1 MKADSASGPY
11 SIYWKFMQTSPT
23 FAMRMPARSGQPTF
37 VRIRM
42 ASNYEFKLRR
52 TIASLETEAIGS

>member
-1 MKADSASGPY
+1 MKAGIASGSY
-11 SIYWKFMQTSPT
+11 SIYWKFMQPSRT
-23 FAMRMPARSGQPTF
+23 FAMRKPARSGQSTF